1 MRKLAGSV
9 LIALISM
16 MPCFA
21 LENCIITS
29 SNPVVFV
36 ENKSPRNFTV
46 KILDTIM
53 NERDTLILQALSVG
67 EGEFTLKTENGKVS
81 KFRVVIK
88 GDVTEISTES
98 SSFEYFVLDDIPE
111 EYELDLPPEVKWNK

>member
-36 ENKSPRNFTV
+36 ENKNPRNFTV